1 MYYSILRYFHDR
13 LDLTSLL
20 NEIIDYSEKH
30 NKNLNIEKIKDIL
43 TRYYNKIHNEKVT
56 KQKQNDI
63 SNKILRYIHK

>member
-56 KQKQNDI
+56 KQKQYDI